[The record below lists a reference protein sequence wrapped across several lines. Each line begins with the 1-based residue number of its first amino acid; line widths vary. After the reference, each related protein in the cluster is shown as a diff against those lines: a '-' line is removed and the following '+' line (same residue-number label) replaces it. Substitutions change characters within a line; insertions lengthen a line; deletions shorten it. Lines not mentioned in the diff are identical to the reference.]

1 MNVYLKGCCCLSAEL
16 SVKQLPYAPRIPD
29 FARFVVNSL
38 KTKYKEILKL
48 QCRNRQLTDFQADLL
63 ACNCKIP

>member
-29 FARFVVNSL
+29 FARFVVN
-38 KTKYKEILKL
+38 
-48 QCRNRQLTDFQADLL
+48 NRQLTDFQADLL

>member
-1 MNVYLKGCCCLSAEL
+1 MKVYLKGCCCLSAEL

-38 KTKYKEILKL
+38 
-48 QCRNRQLTDFQADLL
+48 
-63 ACNCKIP
+63 